1 METRAHYILIGAFTF
16 CAGAAALW
24 FSLWLSRS
32 TLDSDYRLYD
42 ILFNEAVSGL
52 SVGSPVQYSGIR
64 VGEVER
70 LWLDPQ
76 DPRRVWARSRV
87 IGSAPIKTDTTAR
100 LALLNITGA
109 SSIELSQGL
118 PASPLLRAEG
128 GGIPVI
134 EAEPS
139 SFTQLRTSSEELL
152 LGVTELL
159 DRANAV
165 LAPQNAEHLTSL
177 LSNLDSLTAALNT
190 QQDSL
195 REGLQGLIAVGSSM
209 TQLVQRVDE
218 QFTRHGEPLFANL
231 NQTVVNM
238 ERFSERLDTL
248 VGDNS
253 NAVGAGMQ
261 SLAELAPAM
270 QELRAILSSLSDIS
284 RRLGDD
290 PAAFLLG
297 TDNIKEF
304 QP

>member
-1 METRAHYILIGAFTF
+1 MIGAFTF